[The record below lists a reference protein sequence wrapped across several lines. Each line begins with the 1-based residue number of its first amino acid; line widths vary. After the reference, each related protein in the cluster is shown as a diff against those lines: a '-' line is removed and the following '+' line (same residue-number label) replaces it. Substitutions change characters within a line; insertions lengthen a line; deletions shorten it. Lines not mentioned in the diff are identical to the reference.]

1 MKSLV
6 CLAILLAVS
15 APVLAHSA
23 GEKRSLTGM
32 ISSSDLIVFAQAEE
46 ATALKRI
53 KNLGPTYVTR
63 IKVFQNIKN
72 KAPSRYLIFTSQE
85 NPPSRY
91 GKEAGA
97 IFFLKKLPPD
107 SPLQSVSLYVDLRS
121 DEEKIILRGEND
133 LAIIDAIKKL
143 RIALEISD
151 PLIKTTNLKEL
162 LLDLL
167 THPEEQIRQ
176 EAIGDLKRLVF
187 DSDAPPQPILTRND
201 MERLVGTAL
210 LQNIDLYTRLR
221 IVILLGALKEIDSLL
236 SLLSIEP
243 ESLRTTAVSMLGS
256 CKNEKA
262 VEPLIELARHENG
275 EVKKTAIFALG
286 RIGGQNAKKFLKEVT
301 KKDKGEARQW
311 AKEALRN
318 PEGAH

>member
-1 MKSLV
+1 MKSLAR
-6 CLAILLAVS
+6 LALLLAVS

-72 KAPSRYLIFTSQE
+72 RAPSRYLLFTSQE
-85 NPPSRY
+85 PPPSRY

-97 IFFLKKLPPD
+97 IFFLKKLPPN
-107 SPLQSVSLYVDLRS
+107 SPLQSVSPYIDLRS
-121 DEEKIILRGEND
+121 DEEKIILTGEND
-133 LAIIDAIKKL
+133 LAIIDAIKKI
-143 RIALEISD
+143 RITLDISD
-151 PLIKTTNLKEL
+151 PFVKTTNLKEL

-176 EAIGDLKRLVF
+176 EAIGDLKRLAF
-187 DSDAPPQPILTRND
+187 DSDGSPLPFLTRND
-201 MERLVGTAL
+201 LEKLVRAAL
-210 LQNIDLYTRLR
+210 YQNNDLYTRLR
-221 IVILLGALKEIDSLL
+221 IVILLGVLKEVDPLL

-243 ESLRTTAVSMLGS
+243 ESLRTSAVSMLGG

-262 VEPLIELARHENG
+262 VEPLIELARHEKG

-301 KKDKGEARQW
+301 KKEKGEARQW
-311 AKEALRN
+311 AKEALHN
-318 PEGAH
+318 PEGVH